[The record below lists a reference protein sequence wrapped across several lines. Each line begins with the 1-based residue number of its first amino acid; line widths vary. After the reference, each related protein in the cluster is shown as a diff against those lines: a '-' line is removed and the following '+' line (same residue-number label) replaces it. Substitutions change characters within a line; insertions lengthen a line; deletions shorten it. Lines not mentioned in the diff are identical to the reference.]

1 MPSYQP
7 VTPARHGARRLRP
20 AAGYQFAA
28 TQTYARLLAHEMAVV
43 LTNQPM
49 AFVRSG
55 NEFVPVAVQSLHA
68 GRNLYVG
75 PDGRWLAGYLPAVY
89 RLHPFIL
96 GEQADGQLV
105 LCVDEDSECLSDT
118 EGEPLFDAEG
128 RNTATLDA
136 VVRQVQQFAGQQQ
149 VTTRACEGLARHQL
163 LVPWEIQLRTEGVAE
178 PATVQ
183 GLHRVDEAALHA
195 LPDDAFLELRRL
207 GALQVAWC
215 QLLSMRH
222 LSLLQQLAGG
232 HDRLAGGAAAAGQV
246 VPGRAAAGQGVPGQG
261 AGAAGPV
268 SLDFLSKDGPIDLGG
283 L

>member
-7 VTPARHGARRLRP
+7 VTQASHGARRLRQP
-20 AAGYQFAA
+20 AGYQFAA
-28 TQTYARLLAHEMAVV
+28 TQTYARLLAYEMAAV

-49 AFVRSG
+49 AFVRS
-55 NEFVPVAVQSLHA
+55 NDEFVPVAVQSLHA
-68 GRNLYVG
+68 GRNLYVS

-89 RLHPFIL
+89 RLYPFIL
-96 GEQADGQLV
+96 GEQADGRLV
-105 LCVDEDSECLSDT
+105 LCVDEDSDRLSDT
-118 EGEPLFDAEG
+118 EGEPLFDSEG
-128 RNTATLDA
+128 RNTATLDT
-136 VVRQVQQFAGQQQ
+136 VVKQVQQFAGQQQ
-149 VTTRACEGLARHQL
+149 ATARVCEGLARHQL
-163 LVPWEIQLRTEGVAE
+163 LVPWEIKLRTEGVAE

-183 GLHRVDEAALHA
+183 GLYRVDETALNA

-222 LSLLQQLAGG
+222 LPLLQQLADG
-232 HDRLAGGAAAAGQV
+232 HGRLAAGAGATGQ
-246 VPGRAAAGQGVPGQG
+246 AAAGQG
-261 AGAAGPV
+261 ARAAAPV